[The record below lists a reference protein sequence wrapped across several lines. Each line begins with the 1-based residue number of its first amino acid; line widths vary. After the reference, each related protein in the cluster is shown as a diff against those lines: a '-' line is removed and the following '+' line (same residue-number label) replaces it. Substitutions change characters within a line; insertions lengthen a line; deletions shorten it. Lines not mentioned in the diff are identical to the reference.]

1 MGTATR
7 RDFNRTAALAAAG
20 SIVNLNQRAL
30 GANEQPVLAVIG
42 GRNQGRWVAGR
53 AVRAGAVIK
62 TICDVDEE
70 IIAKL
75 APELETAQ
83 RRKPGS
89 VRDFRRVLEDKD
101 IDAVIIAAP
110 DHWHTHMALLACQ
123 AGKDVYVEK
132 PLSQTISEGQL
143 IRQAAR
149 KYNRIVQVGTQRRS
163 GDHFKSAA
171 EYAAS
176 GKLGKICLIKAWISQ
191 LRPSIGNPPDGAAP
205 ASADYD
211 MWLGPAPKRPFN
223 PMRFH
228 YNWRFFWD
236 YGNTELGNQG
246 VHMLDTAIWAIQ
258 MMRGI
263 DNCLPTRV
271 SDTSGI
277 YWLKD
282 TKEVPDTQTVTY
294 DYTDFQLVWELRSF
308 GGHRPPEGAE
318 AGTAYYGSEGALI
331 VDDKGWQVFG
341 TKGEPGP
348 SVKAAGPLLHEKN
361 FLDCLKSRSTPNSD
375 VEIGRLSTTLC
386 HLGNISC
393 RLKRDIRFDP
403 KTETFGADREA
414 NALLTKQYRHE
425 YPLPTV

>member
-1 MGTATR
+1 MESANR
-7 RDFNRTAALAAAG
+7 RTFGKTAALAAAG
-20 SIVNLNQRAL
+20 TFLNLNPRAL
-30 GANEQPVLAVIG
+30 GASEKITLALIG

-53 AVRAGAVIK
+53 AIQAGAQVK
-62 TICDVDEE
+62 TICDIDDDIIDEVS
-70 IIAKL
+70 
-75 APELETAQ
+75 PELEKAQ
-83 RRKPGS
+83 GVKPGRA
-89 VRDFRRVLEDKD
+89 RDFRRVLDDKD
-101 IDAVIIAAP
+101 IDAVIIAPP

-132 PLSQTISEGQL
+132 PLSQTIAEGHM
-143 IRQAAR
+143 IREAAR

-163 GDHFKSAA
+163 GAHYKSAA

-176 GKLGKICLIKAWISQ
+176 GKLGKVCLIKAWISQ
-191 LRPSIGNPPDGAAP
+191 LRPSIGNPPDGVAP
-205 ASADYD
+205 ATADYD

-258 MMRGI
+258 MMRGVK
-263 DNCLPTRV
+263 NCLPTRV
-271 SDTSGI
+271 SDSSGI

-282 TKEVPDTQTVTY
+282 CKEVPDTQTVTY

-308 GGHRPPEGAE
+308 GAQRPPEGAI
-318 AGTAYYGSEGALI
+318 AGTAYYGSDAALV
-331 VDDKGWQVFG
+331 VDDKGWRVFG
-341 TKGEPGP
+341 PKGEPGP
-348 SVKAAGPLLHEKN
+348 SVKAEGKLLHEQN
-361 FLDCLKSRSTPNSD
+361 FLQCVKSRNTPNSD

-393 RLKRDIRFDP
+393 RLKRDVQFDP
-403 KTETFGADREA
+403 ATETFGSDKDA
-414 NALLTKQYRHE
+414 NALLTKTYRDE
-425 YPLPTV
+425 YPLPKV